1 MSHFLIS
8 ISRILLKTWNNL
20 SRTHPQTVKAML
32 KFKLKWQ
39 SKNLSEDDP
48 TERKSVKSQSV
59 NIRMRSFTRKAF
71 ARIATTKEVE

>member
-1 MSHFLIS
+1 MHL
-8 ISRILLKTWNNL
+8 R
-20 SRTHPQTVKAML
+20 TVKAML
-32 KFKLKWQ
+32 KFKLKCK

-48 TERKSVKSQSV
+48 TERKSAKSQSV